1 MHREKR
7 ETGRLLL
14 VIDESPGSK
23 QAVDYV
29 AGVIGRRRGFY
40 ICLLHLLPPLPPEL
54 LEFGGAE
61 DPGKEQKL
69 EAELRQ
75 EQQAWIASTIESAKP
90 AVEEAVQA
98 LHKTGLPNDEIE
110 LVFSGPVEARNAAD
124 AVLDQA
130 VANRC
135 PTIVLGHA
143 SHSWFQ
149 ELVGHHLAERL
160 LRQAKGITI
169 WVVQ

>member
-1 MHREKR
+1 MDREKS
-7 ETGRLLL
+7 ESGRLLL

-23 QAVDYV
+23 RALEYV
-29 AGVIGRRRGFY
+29 AGMIGRRRGFY
-40 ICLLHLLPPLPPEL
+40 VCLFYLLPPLPPEL

-61 DPGKEQKL
+61 DSRKEQKL
-69 EAELRQ
+69 EAALRQ
-75 EQQAWIASTIESAKP
+75 EQEAWIASTRESAKP
-90 AVEEAVQA
+90 AMEEAVQA
-98 LHKTGLPNDEIE
+98 LHRIGLNQIE
-110 LVFSGPVEARNAAD
+110 LAFSGPMESRNAAD

-149 ELVGHHLAERL
+149 ELVGHHLAENL
-160 LRQAKGITI
+160 LRHAKGITI